1 MNKFIKYIG
10 FCIFVV
16 FAVLQFND
24 PDPFI
29 WTSIYGGTAIISLI
43 NFSKLDKII
52 YFMFGFIFSVCINTI
67 VELHSISEINSL
79 ELIFEFSGLL
89 ICIIWL
95 LYLKKTPII
104 ET

>member
-1 MNKFIKYIG
+1 M
-10 FCIFVV
+10 VV

-52 YFMFGFIFSVCINTI
+52 YFMFGFIFSICINTI
-67 VELHSISEINSL
+67 VELHPISEINSF
-79 ELIFEFSGLL
+79 EPIYEFSGLL

-95 LYLKKTPII
+95 IYIKKVSII